1 MITTVLTQTHLRQW
15 GKEFEFNLLPMVE
28 GIHHKIIVDPDRDR
42 WVGYSTYDPTSKV
55 VTTLEV
61 NEKYRG
67 QGFGRTLLGLWPSA
81 ECVYVEARNPA
92 ISFYKKEGWRDIG
105 DHPLVDLNGIKPARG
120 GHWIHMVK

>member
-1 MITTVLTQTHLRQW
+1 MIITALTPAHIRKW
-15 GKEFEFNLLPMVE
+15 GKEFEFNLVPIIE
-28 GIHHKIIVDPDRDR
+28 GMLYKIIITPDGDS
-42 WVGYSTYDPTSKV
+42 WVGYSTYDPKSRV

-61 NEKYRG
+61 NEEFRG
-67 QGFGRTLLGLWPSA
+67 QGFGKTLLDLWPLS
-81 ECVYVEARNPA
+81 EGVYVEARNPA